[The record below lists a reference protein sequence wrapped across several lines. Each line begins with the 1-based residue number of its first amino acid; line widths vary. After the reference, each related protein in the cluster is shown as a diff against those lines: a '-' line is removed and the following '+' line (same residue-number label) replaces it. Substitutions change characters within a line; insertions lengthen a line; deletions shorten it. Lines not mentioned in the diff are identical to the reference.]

1 MAKDKNIGIRN
12 IKYGEV
18 YLYYPIKLLNNE
30 NIDDVKQS
38 IMNNQLIIAEDYFDK
53 MNEHLYQL
61 EKKHIKYIMENN
73 DIFSE
78 VEFYTDEAIDTI
90 DNLDFKCFPEYQI
103 NVKQEKSNDF
113 IFTIDSLE
121 EEKILDYILNMERSK
136 KNIRKIY
143 GNNYADSYECFLVRP
158 AKINMSNNEK
168 NWLETWLYLYANGS
182 IIMRVNFPLINCDTS
197 NMLENDLDNYFKK
210 IITYDEK
217 EFDTCRDYIRYLHS
231 ELLRGYNHILDNS
244 FYYINLLN
252 FDGIPY
258 DIKRIDDK
266 LITDLYLITCS
277 PVPEISRNNCLTEA
291 KKHFKENSFQITE
304 NLYVFKTMGGCIHI
318 HSKKATEFYLK
329 KLAEKNI
336 HKKDALHIISNDLC
350 ISTEFAI
357 NILLL
362 KKIAIA
368 ATINNLSNN
377 ISLYKEKKEYINNQ
391 LFINKIQGNC
401 YGSVSYQ
408 LK

>member
-121 EEKILDYILNMERSK
+121 EK
-136 KNIRKIY
+136 K
-143 GNNYADSYECFLVRP
+143 FL
-158 AKINMSNNEK
+158 
-168 NWLETWLYLYANGS
+168 
-182 IIMRVNFPLINCDTS
+182 
-197 NMLENDLDNYFKK
+197 
-210 IITYDEK
+210 ITY
-217 EFDTCRDYIRYLHS
+217 
-231 ELLRGYNHILDNS
+231 
-244 FYYINLLN
+244 
-252 FDGIPY
+252 
-258 DIKRIDDK
+258 
-266 LITDLYLITCS
+266 LIWRE
-277 PVPEISRNNCLTEA
+277 V
-291 KKHFKENSFQITE
+291 KKT
-304 NLYVFKTMGGCIHI
+304 
-318 HSKKATEFYLK
+318 
-329 KLAEKNI
+329 
-336 HKKDALHIISNDLC
+336 
-350 ISTEFAI
+350 
-357 NILLL
+357 
-362 KKIAIA
+362 
-368 ATINNLSNN
+368 
-377 ISLYKEKKEYINNQ
+377 
-391 LFINKIQGNC
+391 
-401 YGSVSYQ
+401 
-408 LK
+408 